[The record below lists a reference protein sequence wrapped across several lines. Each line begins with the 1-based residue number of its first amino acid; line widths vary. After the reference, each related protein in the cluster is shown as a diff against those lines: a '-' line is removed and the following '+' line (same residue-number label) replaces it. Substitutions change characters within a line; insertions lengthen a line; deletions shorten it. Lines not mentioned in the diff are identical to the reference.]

1 MENPI
6 YETTQTDRRPSRHPV
21 LIGFGL
27 GAMIF
32 AFIDTPFA
40 HKALT
45 VCLYCAITVPVL
57 IYAMMLVAKV
67 LSHRDE
73 NDKSDKGEKQS

>member
-1 MENPI
+1 MKRLKQI
-6 YETTQTDRRPSRHPV
+6 GALLAIAV

-45 VCLYCAITVPVL
+45 VCLYCATTVPVL
-57 IYAMMLVAKV
+57 IYAMLVAKG

>member
-1 MENPI
+1 MKRLKQI
-6 YETTQTDRRPSRHPV
+6 GALLSIAV

-45 VCLYCAITVPVL
+45 VCLYWQLPYQCSSMP
-57 IYAMMLVAKV
+57 
-67 LSHRDE
+67 
-73 NDKSDKGEKQS
+73 